1 MPRYSAC
8 IAGAVDAEVVAVA
21 SDHAGLV
28 KFRDAEDEGFI
39 AVAES
44 VRCMLL
50 EATKKV
56 AGNWREWE
64 AVRGSLPQ
72 LLMVV
77 LC

>member
-1 MPRYSAC
+1 MA
-8 IAGAVDAEVVAVA
+8 IA

-28 KFRDAEDEGFI
+28 KFRNAEDEGFV

-44 VRCMLL
+44 VQCMLR

-64 AVRGSLPQ
+64 AVRGSSPQ
-72 LLMVV
+72 SSVVV

>member
-8 IAGAVDAEVVAVA
+8 IPGAVDAEVMAMA